1 MGAPLAVDEQ
11 AASRYPRPPSPPAI
25 LHALRLP
32 GGRFIVALV
41 LAGLVVYPIGRLAW
55 ESAHVHG
62 QWTAAAYRAVL
73 RDPATRTA
81 LSHTLVS
88 SALATAIAVA
98 AGVAIGWLV
107 ARTDLPF
114 RGVAATLLLFPL
126 VLPPFVHTLAWL
138 QAYGPVGVAPEV
150 LNAVTGGHAKPHLF
164 LGATGV
170 ITLLAFQG
178 LPIAGLLTLGA
189 LARLDAAGE
198 EAARIAGAGPLRA
211 FRTITLPA
219 LLPTIGAAAGLV
231 FVASASDFG
240 IVAVAGL
247 PAGYGTLTTRIYA
260 FLTFSASAT
269 SFTRAIALSAL
280 LGAGAAVALALLA
293 LRRDAAGGFG
303 GRPPQSA
310 SVVPLGRWR
319 APIAV
324 LLGLIFVLV
333 VVAPLIALVLTALT
347 RAVGNAPLPGNLTLD
362 NIRRV
367 AQLPEA
373 RLALRTSLWLS
384 ALAATIALVIGLAV
398 ALATRAAGIISRLLP
413 ALAALPFGMPGSVT
427 AVAFILGWGQK
438 LPFAGRSL
446 YGTAWLI
453 LLAYVARFL
462 VFAVEPLRAA
472 LARLDP
478 ALEESAAVAGAGRA
492 RRLRDVLTPHLA
504 PALAVAWLLIFL
516 TALHELTVSSLL
528 AAPRVTTL
536 GVAVLHLEQEGDI
549 TAMAALATL
558 LVLLVAAAVALLL
571 LARRLYPSER

>member
-1 MGAPLAVDEQ
+1 MSAPPTAEEQ
-11 AASRYPRPPSPPAI
+11 AAPPHPPA
-25 LHALRLP
+25 LPASLRALRLP
-32 GGRFIVALV
+32 GGRLLIALL
-41 LAGLVVYPIGRLAW
+41 LAGLVIYPIARLGW

-62 QWTAAAYRAVL
+62 RWTASAYRAVL

-81 LSHTLVS
+81 LAHTLAS
-88 SALATAIAVA
+88 SALATVLAVA
-98 AGVAIGWLV
+98 AGVALGWLI
-107 ARTDLPF
+107 ARSDLPY
-114 RGVAATLLLFPL
+114 RGAAATLLLFPL

-138 QAYGPVGVAPEV
+138 QAYGPVGVVPAV
-150 LNAVTGGHAKPHLF
+150 LNTVTGGHARPHLF

-170 ITLLAFQG
+170 ITLLTFQG
-178 LPIAGLLTLGA
+178 LPIAGLLALGA
-189 LARLDAAGE
+189 LARIDAAGE
-198 EAARIAGAGPLRA
+198 EAARVAGAGALRA
-211 FRTITLPA
+211 FVTITLPE
-219 LLPTIGAAAGLV
+219 LLPTIAAAAGLV
-231 FVASASDFG
+231 FVLSASDFG

-260 FLTFSASAT
+260 FLTFSASAS

-303 GRPPQSA
+303 GRPPQAAGAVS
-310 SVVPLGRWR
+310 LGRWR
-319 APIAV
+319 TPIVAALA
-324 LLGLIFVLV
+324 LLFLLIVIVPLV
-333 VVAPLIALVLTALT
+333 ALVLTALT
-347 RAVGNAPLPGNLTLD
+347 HTIGFAPLPGNLTLD
-362 NIRRV
+362 NLRRV
-367 AQLPEA
+367 ARLPEA

-384 ALAATIALVIGLAV
+384 ALAATVALAIGVAI
-398 ALATRAAGIISRLLP
+398 ALATRAAGIADRLLP

-438 LPFAGRSL
+438 LPVVGRSL

-453 LLAYVARFL
+453 LLAYIARFL

-478 ALEESAAVAGAGRA
+478 ALEESAAVAGAGRL

-504 PALAVAWLLIFL
+504 PALAAAWLLIFL
-516 TALHELTVSSLL
+516 TALHELTVSALL
-528 AAPRVTTL
+528 ASPQVTTL

-558 LVLLVAAAVALLL
+558 LVVLIAAAAALLL
-571 LARRLYPSER
+571 LARRLFPADR